1 MNSTQ
6 ADVAPH
12 VLTDIEPHTGGHY
25 TAHQIAEAHNV
36 SDSTIR
42 NRWFDW
48 ICKVAPAELLK
59 DKEGFTELGR
69 TLFEEF
75 ADVKTCDRETWVTSA
90 KERYAQEWGNAG
102 GIEGELV
109 PEEVSSVLALR
120 QTQADSLEISVAEQL
135 AALES
140 MIDQVNAAE
149 LDLSEADLRAAKARG
164 QKRAIVLHQAALT
177 AELQITNLLRQRRSG
192 GNVDE

>member
-1 MNSTQ
+1 MNSTHS
-6 ADVAPH
+6 DVLPH
-12 VLTDIEPHTGGHY
+12 VSEDTGAHY
-25 TAHQIAEAHNV
+25 TAHQIAQAHNV

-42 NRWFDW
+42 NRWFEW
-48 ICKVAPAELLK
+48 ICKVAPAALLK
-59 DKEGFTELGR
+59 NKEGYTELGR
-69 TLFEEF
+69 TLFDEF
-75 ADVKTCDRETWVTSA
+75 ADVKTCDRETWVTTA

-102 GIEGELV
+102 VIEGELV

-120 QTQADSLEISVAEQL
+120 QTQADSLELSVAEQL

-164 QKRAIVLHQAALT
+164 QKRAIVLHQAELT
-177 AELQITNLLRQRRSG
+177 AELQTTNLLRQRRSG
-192 GNVDE
+192 GHVDG